1 MKKVFLLMML
11 IMLTAVSAFAQ
22 SDNKSDKT
30 GEEFFLGKWELLVE
44 GLPTGDAKMLLVVEK
59 TEDGKYKGT
68 IGGTDG
74 SAASPLTKI
83 VIEPKTM
90 TVNFNGQGYDVPLYL
105 DKEKDGTVT
114 GSMNDMFDVTG
125 KRFVEEKK

>member
-1 MKKVFLLMML
+1 MKKVVLMLLVMM
-11 IMLTAVSAFAQ
+11 MAMSAFAQ
-22 SDNKSDKT
+22 TASKADKT

-59 TEDGKYKGT
+59 TADGKYKGT

-74 SAASPLTKI
+74 SGISPLTKV

-90 TVNFNGQGYDVPLYL
+90 TVNFNGQGFDVPLYL
-105 DKEKDGTVT
+105 DKDKGETVT

-125 KRFVEEKK
+125 KPFVEKK

>member
-1 MKKVFLLMML
+1 MKKVLLMLLVMML
-11 IMLTAVSAFAQ
+11 SMSAFAQ
-22 SDNKSDKT
+22 AGNQSEKT

-44 GLPTGDAKMLLVVEK
+44 GLPSGDAKMLLVVEK
-59 TEDGKYKGT
+59 TADGKYKGT

-74 SAASPLTKI
+74 SGTSPLTKI

-90 TVNFNGQGYDVPLYL
+90 TVNFNGQGFDVPLYL
-105 DKEKDGTVT
+105 DKDKDGNVT

-125 KRFVEEKK
+125 KRFVEKK

>member
-74 SAASPLTKI
+74 SGASPLTKI

>member
-1 MKKVFLLMML
+1 MKKVLLLMLVLM
-11 IMLTAVSAFAQ
+11 TAVSAFAQ
-22 SDNKSDKT
+22 SDDKSGKT

-59 TEDGKYKGT
+59 TEEGKYKGT

-74 SAASPLTKI
+74 SATSPLTKV
-83 VIEPKTM
+83 VIEPTTM
-90 TVNFNGQGYDVPLYL
+90 TVNFSGQGFDVPLYL
-105 DKEKDGTVT
+105 DKEKDGTVS

-125 KRFVEEKK
+125 KRFVESK

>member
-59 TEDGKYKGT
+59 TEDGKYKGI

>member
-90 TVNFNGQGYDVPLYL
+90 TVNFNGQGYDMPLYL

>member
-1 MKKVFLLMML
+1 MKKVFLMMML
-11 IMLTAVSAFAQ
+11 VMMTAVSAFAQ
-22 SDNKSDKT
+22 SDNKADKT

-74 SAASPLTKI
+74 SATSPLTKI

-90 TVNFNGQGYDVPLYL
+90 TVNFNGQGYDVPMYL

-125 KRFVEEKK
+125 KRFVEKKK

>member
-1 MKKVFLLMML
+1 MML
-11 IMLTAVSAFAQ
+11 VMLTAVSAFAQ

-44 GLPTGDAKMLLVVEK
+44 GLPTGDATMLLVVEK
-59 TEDGKYKGT
+59 TADGTYKGT

-74 SAASPLTKI
+74 SATSPLTKI

-105 DKEKDGTVT
+105 DKEKDGTVS